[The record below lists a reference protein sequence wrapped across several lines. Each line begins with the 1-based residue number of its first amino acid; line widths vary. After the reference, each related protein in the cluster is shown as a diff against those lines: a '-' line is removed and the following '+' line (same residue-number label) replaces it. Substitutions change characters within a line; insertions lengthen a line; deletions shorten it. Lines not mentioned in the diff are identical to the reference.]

1 LELEDTGG
9 FRDIVEFLWE
19 FLKERVADGISL
31 TELICGGR
39 EDLEESLIGAEELEE
54 DELADEE
61 GIDAEEIEETFDV
74 EFGEFGSF
82 TFEELLGSSKYSS
95 SARRSSKSCKP
106 LLEDIIRKIIKTCE
120 ARSQS
125 CW

>member
-1 LELEDTGG
+1 MCSSSIKPPQEAHILELEDTGG

-82 TFEELLGSSKYSS
+82 T
-95 SARRSSKSCKP
+95 RC
-106 LLEDIIRKIIKTCE
+106 I
-120 ARSQS
+120 
-125 CW
+125 